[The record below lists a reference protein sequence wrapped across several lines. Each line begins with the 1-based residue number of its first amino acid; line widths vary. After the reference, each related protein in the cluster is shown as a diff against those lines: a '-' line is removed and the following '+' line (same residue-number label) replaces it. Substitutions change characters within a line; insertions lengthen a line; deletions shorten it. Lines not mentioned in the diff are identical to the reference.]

1 MINATFFID
10 GENLSGFSL
19 EGHSGFDEE
28 GRDIVCAAVSSAAY
42 MAANTVTDV
51 IKEKASVKESDGKL
65 ELKLARP
72 SQAVQAVLRGLE
84 IHLRNISEQYPG
96 KVKVIYGGV
105 Q

>member
-96 KVKVIYGGV
+96 KVTVIYGGV